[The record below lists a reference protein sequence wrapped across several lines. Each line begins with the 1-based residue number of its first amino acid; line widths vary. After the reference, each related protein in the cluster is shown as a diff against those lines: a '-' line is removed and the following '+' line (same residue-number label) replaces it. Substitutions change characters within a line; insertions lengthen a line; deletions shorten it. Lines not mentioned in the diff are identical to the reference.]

1 MSGGDMEGSD
11 MGQSGTGDSLDGFLQ
26 RVDDVLDRAFPVAA
40 DEAEAVEAPG
50 GVARP
55 VVSRVSDERQ
65 RQLER
70 LGDPDNESW

>member
-1 MSGGDMEGSD
+1 ME
-11 MGQSGTGDSLDGFLQ
+11 QSGTDGSLDDFLQ
-26 RVDDVLDRAFPVAA
+26 RVDDVLDRAFPVEPASAEKVEGAA
-40 DEAEAVEAPG
+40 GAEAAAGVE
-50 GVARP
+50 RL

>member
-1 MSGGDMEGSD
+1 ME
-11 MGQSGTGDSLDGFLQ
+11 QSGTDGSLDDFLQ
-26 RVDDVLDRAFPVAA
+26 RVDDVLDRAFPATA
-40 DEAEAVEAPG
+40 DEAEAVEAEG
-50 GVARP
+50 AASRS